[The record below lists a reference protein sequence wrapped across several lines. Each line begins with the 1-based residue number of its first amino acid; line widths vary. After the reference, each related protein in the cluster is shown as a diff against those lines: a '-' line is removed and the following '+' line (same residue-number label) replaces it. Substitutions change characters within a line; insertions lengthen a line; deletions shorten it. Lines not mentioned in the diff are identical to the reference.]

1 MMKITGVNIAPTAP
15 SAMATSGAFNS
26 RNSNA
31 RNVPKTEVAIMHCN
45 TSSRINMDTAEI
57 ISPIISEGDILG
69 MVIMLA
75 KDTSPRLTPVDEKI
89 ISVAAD
95 FLGRHLAS

>member
-1 MMKITGVNIAPTAP
+1 MMKITGVYIAPTAP

-57 ISPIISEGDILG
+57 ISPIIMMALTILNA
-69 MVIMLA
+69 VILYPSHN
-75 KDTSPRLTPVDEKI
+75 DRT
-89 ISVAAD
+89 
-95 FLGRHLAS
+95 